1 MARAAPPPPPRY
13 FALDVLVAVEE
24 AAREARERGERAD
37 RHDETKKGAL
47 ADHDAC
53 PFERGS
59 AHEVRRG
66 GDCSPSSRSSAR
78 ACRPPEGGLEGAER
92 VQKGQFSGGLKAFAC
107 VRRGRSAAA
116 PSRPR

>member
-59 AHEVRRG
+59 AHEVRRA
-66 GDCSPSSRSSAR
+66 GDCSPVLGHRR
-78 ACRPPEGGLEGAER
+78 GH
-92 VQKGQFSGGLKAFAC
+92 V
-107 VRRGRSAAA
+107 VRRKGVSKEPNVSERDGFWRFKRGLRAS
-116 PSRPR
+116 